1 MTIFYMNKPQATR
14 KINRTIWQNYINIT
28 CPWNSYDEFRRMSGR
43 GDGVMEEQKRNTE
56 LNITFHDP
64 NTLDELAKF
73 LVKLLAENVAEYI

>member
-1 MTIFYMNKPQATR
+1 
-14 KINRTIWQNYINIT
+14 
-28 CPWNSYDEFRRMSGR
+28 
-43 GDGVMEEQKRNTE
+43 MEEQKRNTE